1 MVKKQFISKLII
13 LLVFTMI
20 ISSIPFNA
28 VFAEENTTD
37 SSVQQTDIADT
48 LEEELEEE
56 NISLDNLEL
65 TTEELIVETSLETA
79 NEESVA
85 ATIVVEAGSDIIKV
99 KTEEID
105 VDGNVMQKEYE
116 VKIEQS
122 SENEIEANF
131 EDVDTGEEYYFDSE
145 EGSASLAFLIP
156 LGLVMTPA
164 VLTALFHTGA
174 MIIVG
179 GSAYVIAT
187 QANKSKSYYHFAAT
201 VKSGGVYIGKGLS
214 KSSAVARIKS
224 GKDTWSTSSN
234 QAKGVAR
241 AANPSGQ
248 PINEVDTRYGKPRKG
263 YYYHWHPYK
272 RTPKAHA
279 FYGGPVK

>member
-1 MVKKQFISKLII
+1 MKKQFFNNFIV
-13 LLVFTMI
+13 LLVITLIF
-20 ISSIPFNA
+20 SSLPLNT
-28 VFAEENTTD
+28 VFAEGNTTNN
-37 SSVQQTDIADT
+37 SLQETVLTNT
-48 LEEELEEE
+48 LEKELEEE
-56 NISLDNLEL
+56 NISLENLEL

-79 NEESVA
+79 NDESA
-85 ATIVVEAGSDIIKV
+85 DATIVVEAGSDIIKV
-99 KTEEID
+99 NTEE
-105 VDGNVMQKEYE
+105 VDEDGKVTQKEYD

-122 SENEIEANF
+122 SEDEIEANF
-131 EDVDTGEEYYFDSE
+131 EDVDTGEEYNFDSE
-145 EGSASLAFLIP
+145 EGSASLVFLIP

-179 GSAYVIAT
+179 GAAYVIAT

-214 KSSAVARIKS
+214 KASAVARIKS
-224 GKDTWSTSSN
+224 GRDTWSTSSN
-234 QAKGVAR
+234 QAKGVA
-241 AANPSGQ
+241 ASANPSGK